1 MFRNYFLLNLIL
13 LIIIGLLGFKSY
25 DVWTMHLPLLPAG
38 TQQKPVSEKTPEPPK
53 EEVMPGEGVFQA
65 IVLKDIFRPSRTEPK
80 PEEIA
85 KPGIT
90 LPPPKLFGT
99 IIIGDEKTAILE
111 DPATKISKIYRIN
124 ESVGG
129 FVITNI
135 QKDKVILTRD
145 NEITEVYLR
154 EIKAFKPSTGTT
166 PPAIPQPLRDRRPVP
181 PQPVQPPPQPAQ
193 PPDVVPLP
201 EDIAQ

>member
-1 MFRNYFLLNLIL
+1 
-13 LIIIGLLGFKSY
+13 
-25 DVWTMHLPLLPAG
+25 MHLPLPPAG
-38 TQQKPVSEKTPEPPK
+38 NQQKPISEKTTEPPK
-53 EEVMPGEGVFQA
+53 EEVMSGEEVFQA

-80 PEEIA
+80 PEEIV

-99 IIIGDEKTAILE
+99 IIMGDEKTAILE

-154 EIKAFKPSTGTT
+154 EIKAFRPSPVPT
-166 PPAIPQPLRDRRPVP
+166 PPATPQPPRGRRDFPVP
-181 PQPVQPPPQPAQ
+181 PQPVQPPPQTAQ
-193 PPDVVPLP
+193 PPDFVPPP
-201 EDIAQ
+201 EDIQ